1 MVTIKD
7 VAEKAGVSVQ
17 TVSRVLN
24 NRGYISQSTREKVHL
39 AMEELNYQPNE
50 LARSLFRKKSNMIGL
65 IVPKISHPFF
75 SELAYFLE
83 YYAYQKGYKL
93 LLCNSNHDKSKESS
107 YLELLKKNQ
116 VDGIIMGSH
125 SLDVDEYINLQLPI
139 ISFDRILAEKIP
151 YVASD
156 NTMGGKLASQL
167 LIKKNCRKL
176 AYVYG
181 GLGGP
186 HHNALLAGGRLQGF
200 KEEIKNT
207 GIEFTTLKL
216 DDSDSNLDNNVDKI
230 VRFLQKCPD
239 IDGVFTSSDVI
250 AAEVIQACHQLKKA
264 IPEEIKIIGYDD
276 IGIATLMWPRLT
288 TISQPI
294 EKLGELTIDLIAR
307 QIEGEE
313 VPLENILPV
322 SAIERE
328 TT

>member
-1 MVTIKD
+1 MATITD

-24 NRGYISQSTREKVHL
+24 NRGYISQSTREKVHQ
-39 AMEELNYQPNE
+39 AMQELNYQPNE
-50 LARSLFRKKSNMIGL
+50 IARSLFRKKSNMIGL

-75 SELAYFLE
+75 GELVYSLE
-83 YYAYQKGYKL
+83 HYTYQKGYKL
-93 LLCNSNHDKSKESS
+93 LLCNSNRNKSKESS
-107 YLELLKKNQ
+107 YLELLRKNQ

-125 SLDVDEYINLQLPI
+125 SLDVNEYINLKLPI
-139 ISFDRILAEKIP
+139 ISLDRILAENIP

-156 NTMGGKLASQL
+156 NFMGGKLASQL

-176 AYVYG
+176 AFVYG
-181 GLGGP
+181 GIGGP
-186 HHNALLAGGRLQGF
+186 HHNALLASGRFQGF
-200 KEEIKNT
+200 KEEIKDT
-207 GIEFTTLKL
+207 GIEYTTLGI
-216 DDSDSNLDNNVDKI
+216 DENDSNLVNNVDKI
-230 VRFLQKCPD
+230 VRFLQKYPEV
-239 IDGVFTSSDVI
+239 DGVFASSDVI

-264 IPEEIKIIGYDD
+264 IPDEIKVIGYDD
-276 IGIATLMWPRLT
+276 IGIASLIWPRLT

-294 EKLGELTIDLIAR
+294 EKMGELTIDLITR

-313 VPLENILPV
+313 VPLENILSV